1 MAIQVAA
8 FQQVLDP
15 VGGSLVVSAILA
27 ALPLLLLFVL
37 LGVFRMKAWQAGVI
51 GLAASFLL
59 AVIAWRMPLG
69 QALSATGL
77 GAFYAIF
84 PILWIL
90 INALWIYKLTVS
102 TPWFELL
109 GRTIRSISDDL
120 RILSILIA
128 FCFGALLESL
138 AGFGAPVAI
147 AAAMLMAAG
156 MKPIKSAVVAL
167 LANTAP
173 VAFGAMAAPIIAL
186 NGVTGI
192 PLQELSSM
200 TGRQTP
206 FVALVVPLILVFL
219 VDGRRGLRQTWPVA
233 LASGA
238 AFGLAQFVASNFFVV
253 ELTDVVAAVFTV
265 IVVLLMLRVWQP
277 AEIIGMSGQ
286 SRDVEDVSAAA
297 ESARGEDA
305 AGDTMT
311 ISAAGGGGRHAAP
324 ALPDDGGTEFPAGRS
339 GAHAALPGEGGS
351 RAGGVGAGP
360 GAAAGAGGG
369 QDSAGPGGSDA
380 STGASTGAAGGG
392 AREADNTRPDARSVW
407 MAVAPYLII
416 IAVFSLAQIPPV
428 KAWLTQI
435 GGVTFH
441 WPGLDVTDS
450 TGKAVAAQN
459 LRFDHVK
466 ATGTLLLFSGILTML
481 LYRIKAGAGL
491 RIYGE
496 TLKQLRWTIL
506 TVCAVLALSFVMNL
520 SGQTTTLGVAL
531 ASAGGF
537 FAILSPLLGWIG
549 VALTGSDTSSNSLF
563 GQLQVAAAN
572 ETGLSPTLMAASN
585 SSAGVMG
592 KMLSLQ
598 NLAIASAAVGK
609 EGAESLLLRKL
620 IGWSLGLLAM
630 LTAIIW
636 LQSTPIL
643 GWMVP

>member
-1 MAIQVAA
+1 MRTPLA
-8 FQQVLDP
+8 FTQPLDP
-15 VGGSLVVSAILA
+15 IGDSLVLSAVLA

-37 LGVFRMKAWQAGVI
+37 LGVFRMKAYQAGLISLVLSI
-51 GLAASFLL
+51 VL
-59 AVIAWRMPLG
+59 AVVGWQMPAG
-69 QALSATGL
+69 QVAAATGL

-90 INALWIYKLTVS
+90 INALWIYKLTVA
-102 TPWFELL
+102 TPWFEVL

-156 MKPIKSAVVAL
+156 MKPLKSAIVAL

-206 FVALVVPLILVFL
+206 FIALVVPLILVFL
-219 VDGRRGLRQTWPVA
+219 VDGKRGLRQTWPVA
-233 LASGA
+233 LVAGIV
-238 AFGLAQFVASNFFVV
+238 FGLAQFVASNYFVV
-253 ELTDVVAAVFTV
+253 ELTDVVAAVATV
-265 IVVLLMLRVWQP
+265 IAVLLMLRVWQP

-286 SRDVEDVSAAA
+286 VQGTEDVREEAAA
-297 ESARGEDA
+297 PRETVDA
-305 AGDTMT
+305 AGAG
-311 ISAAGGGGRHAAP
+311 SAGSALDGPGPEAPDRGRRSAG
-324 ALPDDGGTEFPAGRS
+324 
-339 GAHAALPGEGGS
+339 LPG
-351 RAGGVGAGP
+351 A
-360 GAAAGAGGG
+360 GAAAGAS
-369 QDSAGPGGSDA
+369 SAGNAAGPSAPSAGGS
-380 STGASTGAAGGG
+380 TP
-392 AREADNTRPDARSVW
+392 RPDARSVW
-407 MAVAPYLII
+407 MATAPYLII
-416 IAVFSLAQIPPV
+416 IAVFSLAQIPAI
-428 KAWLTQI
+428 KAWLTDI
-435 GGVTFH
+435 GSVTFH
-441 WPGLDVTDS
+441 WPGLDVVDS
-450 TGKAVAAQN
+450 NGKPVSAQT
-459 LRFDHVK
+459 LRFDHIR
-466 ATGTLLLFSGILTML
+466 ATGTLLLFAGILTML
-481 LYRIKAGAGL
+481 LYRIRPGQGVKV
-491 RIYGE
+491 YGE
-496 TLKQLRWTIL
+496 TLKQLRWTIV

-537 FAILSPLLGWIG
+537 FALLSPLLGWIG

-572 ETGLSPTLMAASN
+572 ETGLSATLMAASN
-585 SSAGVMG
+585 SSAGVLG

-598 NLAIASAAVGK
+598 NLAIASAAVGL
-609 EGAESLLLRKL
+609 EGAESTLLRKL
-620 IGWSLGLLAM
+620 IGWSLGLLVLM
-630 LTAIIW
+630 TLLIW
-636 LQSTPIL
+636 LQSTSVL

>member
-1 MAIQVAA
+1 MG
-8 FQQVLDP
+8 L
-15 VGGSLVVSAILA
+15 SALLA

-37 LGVFRMKAWQAGVI
+37 LGVFRMKAYQAGLISLVLSI
-51 GLAASFLL
+51 LL
-59 AVIAWRMPLG
+59 AVIGWQMPIG
-69 QALSATGL
+69 QVAAATGL

-90 INALWIYKLTVS
+90 INALWIYKLTVA
-102 TPWFELL
+102 TPWFEVL

-156 MKPIKSAVVAL
+156 MKPLKSAIVAL

-192 PLQELSSM
+192 PLHELSSM

-206 FVALVVPLILVFL
+206 FIALVVPLILVFL
-219 VDGRRGLRQTWPVA
+219 VDGKRGLKQTWPVA
-233 LASGA
+233 LVSGFV
-238 AFGLAQFVASNFFVV
+238 FGLAQFLASNFFVV
-253 ELTDVVAAVFTV
+253 ELTDVVAAVATV
-265 IVVLLMLRVWQP
+265 IAVLLMLRVWQP

-286 SRDVEDVSAAA
+286 VQEDQDAAA
-297 ESARGEDA
+297 PRETVDA
-305 AGDTMT
+305 AGTG
-311 ISAAGGGGRHAAP
+311 SAADTLDGSGPAEPVKTGRGRRSAAV
-324 ALPDDGGTEFPAGRS
+324 PAGATAAGS
-339 GAHAALPGEGGS
+339 AGAGSVAA
-351 RAGGVGAGP
+351 AGP
-360 GAAAGAGGG
+360 G
-369 QDSAGPGGSDA
+369 
-380 STGASTGAAGGG
+380 STS
-392 AREADNTRPDARSVW
+392 NTARPDARSVW
-407 MAVAPYLII
+407 MATAPYLII
-416 IAVFSLAQIPPV
+416 IVVFSLAQIPAI
-428 KAWLTQI
+428 KTWLTSI
-435 GGVTFH
+435 GSVTFH
-441 WPGLDVTDS
+441 WPGLDVVDS
-450 TGKAVAAQN
+450 NGNAVAAQT
-459 LRFDHVK
+459 LRFDHIR

-481 LYRIKAGAGL
+481 LYRIQPRKGVQV
-491 RIYGE
+491 YGE
-496 TLKQLRWTIL
+496 TLKQLRWTIV

-537 FAILSPLLGWIG
+537 FALLSPLLGWIG

-572 ETGLSPTLMAASN
+572 ETGLSATLMAASN
-585 SSAGVMG
+585 SSAGVLG

-598 NLAIASAAVGK
+598 NLAIASAAVGL
-609 EGAESLLLRKL
+609 EGAESTLLRKL
-620 IGWSLGLLAM
+620 IGWSLGLLVM
-630 LTAIIW
+630 MTLLIW
-636 LQSTPIL
+636 LQSTSIL

>member
-1 MAIQVAA
+1 MAIQIAA

-15 VGGSLVVSAILA
+15 VGGSLVFSAILA

-51 GLAASFLL
+51 GLALSFLL
-59 AVIAWRMPLG
+59 AVIAWGMPLG

-219 VDGRRGLRQTWPVA
+219 VDGKRGLRQTWPVA
-233 LASGA
+233 LVSGI

-253 ELTDVVAAVFTV
+253 ELTDVVAAVVTV
-265 IVVLLMLRVWQP
+265 IAVLLMLRVWQP
-277 AEIIGMSGQ
+277 KEIIGMNGQ
-286 SRDVEDVSAAA
+286 SQDVEDTAAA
-297 ESARGEDA
+297 TARGDA
-305 AGDTMT
+305 DGDGALPVSTGGG
-311 ISAAGGGGRHAAP
+311 SGGGRHAAP
-324 ALPDDGGTEFPAGRS
+324 SPAGPGGLDGPAGVDGPGDVSGRA
-339 GAHAALPGEGGS
+339 GAHAAASPADGGTD
-351 RAGGVGAGP
+351 RPAG
-360 GAAAGAGGG
+360 
-369 QDSAGPGGSDA
+369 
-380 STGASTGAAGGG
+380 
-392 AREADNTRPDARSVW
+392 EADNTRPDARSVW

-416 IAVFSLAQIPPV
+416 ITVFSLAQIPAV

-441 WPGLDVTDS
+441 WPGLDVTNS
-450 TGKAVAAQN
+450 AGEPVAAQN

-481 LYRIKAGAGL
+481 LYRIRPGAGV

-496 TLKQLRWTIL
+496 TLKQLRWTIV

-572 ETGLSPTLMAASN
+572 ETGLSPTLMAAAN

-598 NLAIASAAVGK
+598 NLAIASAAVGR
-609 EGAESLLLRKL
+609 EGSESVLLRKL
-620 IGWSLGLLAM
+620 IGWSLALLAM
-630 LTAIIW
+630 LTVIIW